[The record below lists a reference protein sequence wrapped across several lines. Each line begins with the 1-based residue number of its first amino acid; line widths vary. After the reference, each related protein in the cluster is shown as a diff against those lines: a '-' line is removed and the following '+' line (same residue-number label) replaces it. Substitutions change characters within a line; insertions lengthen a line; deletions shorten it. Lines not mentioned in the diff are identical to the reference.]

1 MQEKFEKYITQS
13 DHDPV
18 EKHDERNFSYERIF
32 EQIADSKLGLIIL
45 ATARTSPF
53 IWIVFIVFFSFA
65 IGILVI
71 KQMGRDL
78 DLKKKKN
85 KELET
90 LIKSFLE
97 KRVFINGIR
106 YVQIFNSDVTLM
118 PHDGRWR

>member
-1 MQEKFEKYITQS
+1 
-13 DHDPV
+13 
-18 EKHDERNFSYERIF
+18 
-32 EQIADSKLGLIIL
+32 
-45 ATARTSPF
+45 
-53 IWIVFIVFFSFA
+53 
-65 IGILVI
+65 
-71 KQMGRDL
+71 MGRDL

-106 YVQIFNSDVTLM
+106 YVYTIFNSDVTLT